1 MCIIRQLS
9 AGAGDQKIVEH
20 FFDLTGKAPAAAG
33 YSFSDEHMNGFYD
46 AYTDSAPITKL
57 RSASNFWMLLENTFS
72 QVWDGEDPNEQ
83 LRQLCQ
89 QLLIQMTGQD
99 NVQVETISNP
109 AYVDIRSELQGGE

>member
-1 MCIIRQLS
+1 
-9 AGAGDQKIVEH
+9 
-20 FFDLTGKAPAAAG
+20 
-33 YSFSDEHMNGFYD
+33 
-46 AYTDSAPITKL
+46 
-57 RSASNFWMLLENTFS
+57 MLLENTFS